1 MNPIFLYSKF
11 TALVLK
17 SAGWTQRLN
26 ELYVNGMQFSEIFF
40 GWFFIA
46 YPSWP
51 KVRCSKQGDISGSIG
66 AWNVSSANQSARI
79 SIVTKTINMRYY
91 PSVRSKWLD
100 NNSHCCSII
109 SFLFW
114 STFRALSRHSLW
126 SVSILFFNADSSPK
140 TAPRPLKS
148 APTSSHTDH
157 MWISVTGACSNR
169 IPPQVAAKQVH
180 VIWM

>member
-1 MNPIFLYSKF
+1 MGCNFPKF
-11 TALVLK
+11 
-17 SAGWTQRLN
+17 
-26 ELYVNGMQFSEIFF
+26 FF

-46 YPSWP
+46 NPPWP
-51 KVRCSKQGDISGSIG
+51 KVRCSKQGHISGSIG

-79 SIVTKTINMRYY
+79 SIVTETINMRYW

-100 NNSHCCSII
+100 NNSHCCSI
-109 SFLFW
+109 SVFFFLFW

-140 TAPRPLKS
+140 TAPRPLQS

-157 MWISVTGACSNR
+157 MWISVTGASSNR
-169 IPPQVAAKQVH
+169 IPPEVAAKQVH
-180 VIWM
+180 IIWTKIVTLKRPR